1 MIAIRDHVRRNVKRI
16 TFLGFLGALIALA
29 GGAPSSAADG
39 PFTRVELP
47 GFRPGEATTAV
58 VIATPISSPF
68 ESVRVALL
76 NPAPPTK
83 GTHDR
88 YEVVADSANKSWRIE
103 GVTKSGVRK
112 PVARLTL
119 ESGGIAFRWE
129 PGVTRTDGGLLRN
142 VAVQVVDGST
152 KHEVVLR
159 SLSQQPAWNV
169 DLKKDISRFALGE
182 DLPEESQLTLKI
194 NGFKNGSESSEI
206 EPKSGSVKES
216 CFIVLKSPDAEV
228 PGARLRTVLWK
239 SGIKPEVLV
248 RPEMTPMTGDAAA
261 TTTGTSTGTGTTRI
275 SGNNVSPARL
285 TVSAKQSG
293 GAEAGF
299 DPNKVQTMS
308 FTTRGMTAI
317 KSQLQS
323 ALNGAEGQLAQNK
336 ARIAA
341 GENQLAKWAGGVF
354 GTAEE
359 IRLLQIR
366 INQIESE
373 IRTLS
378 IQNRNL
384 ETIML
389 PNLKRQLWACP
400 KMELLGNSLHGK
412 AALSFRV
419 QYELAGRPVD
429 VLVVGEP

>member
-1 MIAIRDHVRRNVKRI
+1 MIAIRTHVARNVRHI
-16 TFLGFLGALIALA
+16 AYLAFLGALVASA
-29 GGAPSSAADG
+29 GVAPAPAADG

-68 ESVRVALL
+68 ESVRVTLL

-88 YEVVADSANKSWRIE
+88 YEVVTDSSNRSWRIE
-103 GVTKSGVRK
+103 GVTKAGVRK

-119 ESGGIAFRWE
+119 ESDGIAFRWE
-129 PGVTRTDGGLLRN
+129 PGITRADGGLLRN

-159 SLSQQPAWNV
+159 SLSRQPAWNV

-194 NGFKNGSESSEI
+194 DDFKNGSESSEI

-216 CFIVLKSPDAEV
+216 CFIVLKNPDAEV

-239 SGIKPEVLV
+239 SGLKPEVLV

-261 TTTGTSTGTGTTRI
+261 TTPGTGTGTTRI
-275 SGNNVSPARL
+275 SGNNISAARP
-285 TVSAKQSG
+285 TVTGKQGG

-299 DPNKVQTMS
+299 DPNKVQTMA
-308 FTTRGMTAI
+308 FTTRGMSAI

-341 GENQLAKWAGGVF
+341 GENQLSKWAGGVI
-354 GTAEE
+354 GTPEE
-359 IRLLQIR
+359 IRLIQAR

-384 ETIML
+384 ESIML

-400 KMELLGNSLHGK
+400 KMEQLGASLHGK

>member
-1 MIAIRDHVRRNVKRI
+1 MIAIRTQVGRSVKRNV
-16 TFLGFLGALIALA
+16 FSAHFALLVAWVGIV
-29 GGAPSSAADG
+29 APSSAADG
-39 PFTRVELP
+39 PFARVELP
-47 GFRPGEATTAV
+47 GFRPGEAATAV
-58 VIATPISSPF
+58 IVATPITSPF
-68 ESVRVALL
+68 ESVRVTLL
-76 NPAPPTK
+76 NPTPPTK

-88 YEVVADSANKSWRIE
+88 NEIGTDSSNKSWRIE
-103 GVTKSGVRK
+103 GVTKTGVRK

-119 ESGGIAFRWE
+119 ASGGIAFRWE
-129 PGVTRTDGGLLRN
+129 TGVTRADGGLLRN
-142 VAVQVVDGST
+142 VAVQVIDGST

-159 SLSQQPAWNV
+159 ALSQQPAWDV

-194 NGFKNGSESSEI
+194 DGFKNGSDASEI

-216 CFIVLKSPDAEV
+216 CFIVLKNPDAEV
-228 PGARLRTVLWK
+228 PGARLRAVLWK
-239 SGIKPEVLV
+239 SGLKPEVLV
-248 RPEMTPMTGDAAA
+248 RPEMTPMTGDTAA
-261 TTTGTSTGTGTTRI
+261 TTAGAGTGTTRI
-275 SGNNVSPARL
+275 SGNNVSAARP
-285 TVSAKQSG
+285 TVTGKQPVGS
-293 GAEAGF
+293 EAGF

-341 GENQLAKWAGGVF
+341 GEQQLAKWAGGVF

-359 IRLLQIR
+359 IRLIQAR

>member
-1 MIAIRDHVRRNVKRI
+1 MIAIRTHAGRHAKRLAFSAI
-16 TFLGFLGALIALA
+16 LGILISWAGATT
-29 GGAPSSAADG
+29 SSAADG

-47 GFRPGEATTAV
+47 GFRPGEATAPV
-58 VIATPISSPF
+58 VIATPISSAP
-68 ESVRVALL
+68 ELVRVVLL

-88 YEVVADSANKSWRIE
+88 YEAVAETGNKSWRIE
-103 GVTKSGVRK
+103 AVTKTGVRK

-119 ESGGIAFRWE
+119 ESGGIVFRWE
-129 PGVTRTDGGLLRN
+129 PGVTRADGGLLRN
-142 VAVQVVDGST
+142 VAVRVVHGST

-159 SLSQQPAWNV
+159 TLGRQPAWNV

-182 DLPEESQLTLKI
+182 DLPEESQLKLI
-194 NGFKNGSESSEI
+194 IDEFKNGSEASEI
-206 EPKSGSVKES
+206 EPKSGGVKES
-216 CFIVLKSPDAEV
+216 CFIVLKNPDSET
-228 PGARLRTVLWK
+228 PGARLRAVLWK
-239 SGIKPEVLV
+239 SGLKPEVLV

-261 TTTGTSTGTGTTRI
+261 TTPGTGTGTTRI
-275 SGNNVSPARL
+275 SGNNISAARP
-285 TVSAKQSG
+285 TASGPQPG

-308 FTTRGMTAI
+308 FTTRGMAAI
-317 KSQLQS
+317 KSQLQT
-323 ALNGAEGQLAQNK
+323 ALNGAERQLTQNK

-341 GENQLAKWAGGVF
+341 GENQLSKWAGGVI
-354 GTAEE
+354 GTPEE
-359 IRLLQIR
+359 IRLIR
-366 INQIESE
+366 ARIEQIESE
-373 IRTLS
+373 IRVLS

-384 ETIML
+384 EAIML

-400 KMELLGNSLHGK
+400 KMEQLGGSVHGK

-419 QYELAGRPVD
+419 QYEIAGRPVD